1 MQNEMLGIMALH
13 TLQDVSNEVLGK
25 WFIIMID
32 ETTALSS
39 TKQIICCLCYVDA
52 DLAVHEEVIELFS
65 VDSTLVEVRTAT
77 AEDVLL
83 CLNLRIDNYRQ
94 CYDGA
99 SNMLGAESGVAAR
112 LTALEAKAL
121 YAHCYGHALY
131 VPGCSRC
138 TMESEDNG
146 RCS

>member
-13 TLQDVSNEVLGK
+13 TLQDVSNEVSGK

-65 VDSTLVEVRTAT
+65 VDSTLVEVITAT

-83 CLNLRIDNYRQ
+83 RLNLRIDNSCQ

-99 SNMLGAESGVAAR
+99 SNMSGAKSGV
-112 LTALEAKAL
+112 KAV
-121 YAHCYGHALY
+121 YTHCYGHALY

-138 TMESEDNG
+138 TVESEDNG